1 MDYKPHNEQPQ
12 SLLLTIDASKEAKT
26 DEIKMRLERKMECS
40 IGFLANCIKNAMK
53 QDDYLKKAIIIALMD
68 EFTDDSLEDLLEKL
82 TKEL

>member
-40 IGFLANCIKNAMK
+40 VGFLASCMKNAMK
-53 QDDYLKKAIIIALMD
+53 QDEHLKKAIMIALMD

-82 TKEL
+82 TKGL